1 MARPTTRN
9 SSNGD
14 ASVLYQ
20 IERSNGRPA
29 KRSPKSSKKP
39 MKSNITNK
47 MKSRQAMSQPQE
59 MDDDDGVGGEGE
71 SSAEDEHGDSA
82 EEPDVSALSGALRSR
97 HTSRLAGITSDT
109 RDTVHNKGSDEEMQA
124 LSGAERL
131 ECENDDDYADVEDV
145 SDSEGSDDGEDEHTV
160 LRSAEQDL
168 INEFERTEERR
179 NADNMVVN
187 LNGMGIDDDG
197 DDVIARHLSMP
208 APIDHLLDFG
218 LDVNMNE
225 DPFYGLANHD
235 NLYRDMWNEAESE
248 IWRMPESIRH
258 RPNIDSNGN
267 QKRVRFEET
276 RSRQSSTTSEE
287 EEDPSD
293 AFPDLFAASDNP
305 AVKHRLALAVDQ
317 DIDILRNDID
327 DNESF
332 YDFEDEDERLA
343 FELDEDS
350 DSDGESS
357 DYDCRCDVISND
369 FW

>member
-1 MARPTTRN
+1 
-9 SSNGD
+9 
-14 ASVLYQ
+14 
-20 IERSNGRPA
+20 
-29 KRSPKSSKKP
+29 
-39 MKSNITNK
+39 
-47 MKSRQAMSQPQE
+47 MSQPQE
-59 MDDDDGVGGEGE
+59 IDDDDDVGGGGE
-71 SSAEDEHGDSA
+71 SNAADEHGDPA
-82 EEPDVSALSGALRSR
+82 EEPDVSALSGALRNQY
-97 HTSRLAGITSDT
+97 TPRLTGTANDAKNAM
-109 RDTVHNKGSDEEMQA
+109 HEEIAEDGMQA

-145 SDSEGSDDGEDEHTV
+145 SDSDGSDDGEDEQNV
-160 LRSAEQDL
+160 LRSAEEDL

-179 NADNMVVN
+179 TADNMVIN
-187 LNGMGIDDDG
+187 LNDMGIDDDG

-218 LDVNMNE
+218 LDINMNE

-305 AVKHRLALAVDQ
+305 AVKRRLALAVDQ

-357 DYDCRCDVISND
+357 DYDCRCNVRSND